1 MPQNAY
7 TDDLPLDLQM
17 DMLVDGELPE
27 PRRRALL
34 ASLDG
39 QPGQWRTV
47 ALRFLQHQTEKQTVS
62 ALMAGGQLIPAI
74 VAPRVARTGTSVI
87 GRIGWRRLAAVAAGL
102 LIAVTSALVTM
113 VIVRPPGP
121 LAPGAIATEFQT
133 TLPAD
138 VVASDQ
144 SVQVSVPVVQADDN
158 APIFPVSV
166 TDNHGP
172 TRTTILVQPNGK
184 DSYMLIPVNTSYT
197 AVY

>member
-17 DMLVDGELPE
+17 DLLVDGELPE

-39 QPGQWRTV
+39 QPGQWRAV

-62 ALMAGGQLIPAI
+62 ALMAGGQLIPAT
-74 VAPRVARTGTSVI
+74 VAPQAARTGRSVI
-87 GRIGWRRLAAVAAGL
+87 GRIGWRRLSAVAAGL
-102 LIAVTSALVTM
+102 LIAVTSALLTM
-113 VIVRPPGP
+113 VIVRPAEP
-121 LAPGAIATEFQT
+121 LTAGAVGEYQT

-144 SVQVSVPVVQADDN
+144 SVEVSMPVVRADDN
-158 APIFPVSV
+158 APIFPVSMP
-166 TDNHGP
+166 DNRGP
-172 TRTTILVQPNGK
+172 TRTTILVRPNGK

-197 AVY
+197 AIY